1 MNSSGSQPGHAPTPR
16 ACLLTLALLALLLTG
31 CAVQLPVPASES
43 VPPLPAEAQRSKTPT
58 FCLPSCS
65 ANAASLLT
73 ELQTSLDSLISEIRS
88 KQPAKP
94 ATPP

>member
-43 VPPLPAEAQRSKTPT
+43 VPPLPAEARQPPTPSV
-58 FCLPSCS
+58 CLPSCS
-65 ANAASLLT
+65 LALKTLLESLMSAVQR
-73 ELQTSLDSLISEIRS
+73 E
-88 KQPAKP
+88 QPASSH
-94 ATPP
+94 TMR